1 MNPAKTV
8 KTVRIARWIARVW
21 SLVLFTFALIRV
33 FTPDPNATEPVP
45 ALDWFLLSLLGL
57 SILALMV
64 AWRWELLG
72 AAGAIALT
80 IIRELA
86 FLLLMRGRWF
96 PGLLI
101 LWVAIL
107 PPAILYLVAWRL
119 EKRTREEPA
128 PSYDAR

>member
-8 KTVRIARWIARVW
+8 RTVRIARWIARLW
-21 SLVLFTFALIRV
+21 SLLLFIFALLRV
-33 FTPDPNATEPVP
+33 FTPDPYATEPVP
-45 ALDWFLLSLLGL
+45 AGDWFLLSLLGC
-57 SILALMV
+57 SILALML

-86 FLLLMRGRWF
+86 FLVLRGRWYVSF
-96 PGLLI
+96 LI
-101 LWVAIL
+101 LWAAIL

-119 EKRTREEPA
+119 ERRAREEPA
-128 PSYDAR
+128 PADDGP